1 MAGRLQEAEA
11 QKEQQEVQRE
21 LQEWTAAAQCKAIDA
36 LSPEQV
42 HAAASTSMF
51 IFLIHNIFERNEV
64 NILSEP
70 SFKISF

>member
-21 LQEWTAAAQCKAIDA
+21 LQEWTAAAQCKAINA

-42 HAAASTSMF
+42 HAAPAHQCSS
-51 IFLIHNIFERNEV
+51 
-64 NILSEP
+64 S
-70 SFKISF
+70 